1 MTGPD
6 DPIFPTALATALWLL
21 LPAGAA
27 NMAPVIAAWCL
38 PSWSLPVDLGYS
50 LGGKRVFGSH
60 KTWRGMGAG
69 VLAGGAAVLL
79 LQRLPGAIPAVRDV
93 LAGPEWKQ
101 FSPMFGAW
109 IGLGA
114 LSGDLAKS
122 FAKRR
127 CAIPPGASWPP
138 FDQIDW
144 LIGALAFA
152 WPFLSLSGGIVLF
165 VLLAGLALHVT
176 SHALGRALGLNR
188 SWI

>member
-60 KTWRGMGAG
+60 KTWRGMVAGA
-69 VLAGGAAVLL
+69 LAGSLVFLVQQRVIDAVPV
-79 LQRLPGAIPAVRDV
+79 LQVV
-93 LAGPEWKQ
+93 LSDLGRGQ
-101 FSPMFGAW
+101 FSPLFGAW

-114 LSGDLAKS
+114 LCGDLVKS
-122 FAKRR
+122 LAKRR
-127 CAIPPGASWPP
+127 LAIPPGRSWFP

-144 LIGALAFA
+144 LLGALAFA
-152 WPFLSLSGGIVLF
+152 APFLPLSAGTVLA
-165 VLLAGLALHVT
+165 VLLVGLGLHLVC
-176 SHALGRALGLNR
+176 HAFGRALGLNR